1 MAFSYTE
8 QQQSAIEVRNRNV
21 LVSAAAGSGK
31 TAVLV
36 ERVIQMILNREISID
51 ELLVVTFTRAAA
63 AEMRERISDA
73 LSQALHRLYRPE
85 LREQLVLLPAADITT
100 IHAFCLKVIRENY
113 SLLGLGP
120 DFRIADETEIEL
132 LAEEA
137 MAELLEAEYQRAE
150 PEFLHLVRS
159 FMTGTSDQPV
169 EDAIRRIDAAAQGM
183 AKPEEWLD
191 LAVAGLAA
199 DSPEELEQSFFWPV
213 LWQEIAEK
221 LKWAVREQQ
230 FLAELAAD
238 PETEVFA
245 EQAAYFGELLARA
258 EALAENH
265 DYDGLGRLLKEYAAP
280 AMPRARKGIEAETLA
295 EMKQRIENLRSVFVD
310 LQSYLQ
316 NTWAE
321 NWEITQRMQRLVKE
335 LCRLTLA
342 YEALLRDKKQKK
354 QIIDFNDIEHMAL
367 RLLRA
372 EDGGRTEIAE
382 RYCGKYKEVIIDE
395 YQDTSEVQDAL
406 LELAGGE
413 PERPNRFMVGDIK
426 QSIYKFRQAKP
437 EIFQQKYLSYGGL
450 DTSYAK
456 IDMQT
461 NFRSRQEVLK
471 LVNYIFRSIMT
482 RQAAGIDYDDRA
494 KFIFPQAAE
503 LEESYRPQLIL
514 IEKESYQ
521 SEEESAVREE
531 LEAEAAAQEIAALLS
546 SGKMIYDKK
555 RGDWRKIEAEDIA
568 VLMRSPGNALP
579 IYIETFL
586 RWGIPVLAEEGKAYF
601 MTSEI
606 RTLTDFLKTLDNP
619 RDDLALL
626 GVLCSAIFEF
636 EPEDLARVRAAAEA
650 EEFLFDALSRYR
662 EDFSRCGE
670 WSAEVW
676 AERAVLFSEE
686 TLAKADY
693 FLTEFRVLKD
703 EAYLLTL
710 GQLFDRLLE
719 RTGYAALLAGM
730 PNGKQRGLNVQ
741 AFQEQLALWEKQEG
755 GGLIR
760 FLQRLGKIKSLNLS
774 FGQPVMETGKAVR
787 IMSIHKSKG
796 LEFPVVL
803 LTQLGKGFNFR
814 DVSSLVVLREAG
826 GILVSDIDYQSR
838 VVREGFQKPLLK
850 MLLRREI
857 LEEEQRLLYVA
868 LTRAREY
875 LYLIGTVSSAEKVL
889 QRWQEKNVT
898 AGGYQID
905 GFAGDFCSREYL
917 LAARSYLDFLMP
929 AALRAEEYGL
939 LALRWLKREEAESER
954 VEAEEAAGG
963 DLADRLESV
972 AAKSGT
978 KSEASA
984 EKSGMES
991 EVPVMK
997 NGVESGVSAAKNG
1010 MESGAS
1016 AEKNGT
1022 ESEVPAVK
1030 TLAERLREAEQMPAA
1045 AIPFYPEYPYP
1056 EFIKEKITTSA
1067 SEQKGAFVPEGEAV
1081 TFSGGSQGAQRGTA
1095 YHRVLALLPFSL
1107 EAERLPEFLRELAAK
1122 GLLADV
1128 ERDFIEVKVLEN
1140 VLRSDLWQR
1149 MRTAAERG
1157 RLKREQ
1163 PFILGQPLI
1172 SGDVTEQRM
1181 LQGVIDV
1188 FFEENGELV
1197 LVDYKTDRL
1206 GGDDG
1211 EFKRVLRERYAG
1223 QMEVYKRA
1231 LESSTGLPVREV
1243 WLYGISRD
1251 MTVLM

>member
-85 LREQLVLLPAADITT
+85 LREQLVLLPSADITT

-113 SLLGLGP
+113 SLLGLEP

-221 LKWAVREQQ
+221 LKWAAREQQ
-230 FLAELAAD
+230 FLAELATD
-238 PETEVFA
+238 QETEAFA

-258 EALAENH
+258 EALAENR
-265 DYDGLGRLLKEYAAP
+265 DYDGLSRLLKEYAAP
-280 AMPRARKGIEAETLA
+280 AMPRVRKGIEAETLA
-295 EMKQRIENLRSVFVD
+295 EMKQRIENLRLVFVD
-310 LQSYLQ
+310 LQPYLQ

-321 NWEITQRMQRLVKE
+321 NREITQRMQRLVKE

-372 EDGGRTEIAE
+372 ENGGRTEIAE

-450 DTSYAK
+450 DTPYAK

-494 KFIFPQAAE
+494 KFIFPQPAE

-662 EDFSRCGE
+662 EDFSRRGE
-670 WSAEVW
+670 WPAEVW

-814 DVSSLVVLREAG
+814 DVSSPVVLREAG

-963 DLADRLESV
+963 ELAERLES
-972 AAKSGT
+972 AAVKNGTEGEVPEKKSEEKSGT
-978 KSEASA
+978 PDKRSRI
-984 EKSGMES
+984 
-991 EVPVMK
+991 
-997 NGVESGVSAAKNG
+997 
-1010 MESGAS
+1010 
-1016 AEKNGT
+1016 

-1067 SEQKGAFVPEGEAV
+1067 SEQKGAFVPEEEAI

-1095 YHRVLALLPFSL
+1095 YHKVLALLPFAL
-1107 EAERLPEFLRELAAK
+1107 EVERLPEFLRELAAK

-1231 LESSTGLPVREV
+1231 LESSTGLPVREI

>member
-85 LREQLVLLPAADITT
+85 LREQLVLLPSADITT

-113 SLLGLGP
+113 SLLGLEP

-137 MAELLEAEYQRAE
+137 MAELLETEYQRAE

-159 FMTGTSDQPV
+159 FMTGTSDRPV

-199 DSPEELEQSFFWPV
+199 DSPEELKQSFFWPV

-245 EQAAYFGELLARA
+245 EQAAYFGELLAQA
-258 EALAENH
+258 EALAENR

-280 AMPRARKGIEAETLA
+280 AMPRVRKGIEAETLA

-335 LCRLTLA
+335 LCQLTLA

-372 EDGGRTEIAE
+372 ENGGRTEIAE

-450 DTSYAK
+450 DTAYAK

-494 KFIFPQAAE
+494 KFIFPQPAE

-662 EDFSRCGE
+662 EDFSRRGE
-670 WSAEVW
+670 WPAEVW

-686 TLAKADY
+686 TLAKVDY

-814 DVSSLVVLREAG
+814 DVSSPVVLREAG

-963 DLADRLESV
+963 ELAERLES
-972 AAKSGT
+972 AAVKNGTEGEVPEKKSEEKSGT
-978 KSEASA
+978 LDKRSRI
-984 EKSGMES
+984 
-991 EVPVMK
+991 
-997 NGVESGVSAAKNG
+997 
-1010 MESGAS
+1010 
-1016 AEKNGT
+1016 

-1095 YHRVLALLPFSL
+1095 YHKVLALLPFAL

-1122 GLLADV
+1122 GLLAAA

-1140 VLRSDLWQR
+1140 VLRSDLWLR

-1181 LQGVIDV
+1181 LQGVMDV

-1197 LVDYKTDRL
+1197 LIDYKTDRI
-1206 GGDDG
+1206 GGDDE
-1211 EFKRVLRERYAG
+1211 EFKRALRERYAG
-1223 QMEVYKRA
+1223 QMGVYKRA